1 MTALLGPHYI
11 ICCSFL
17 SVLLKGNEA
26 ICEECKANPIKIFI
40 FFTVHATFLECSF
53 GIADQ
58 TATDSVP
65 SIVDFYYTV
74 QLYGDL
80 LLFVNRAEEA
90 PWKRLIPYLMKYGL
104 PLGRGGRSSDLSA
117 FCLVCKVLVCNTV
130 LKW

>member
-1 MTALLGPHYI
+1 
-11 ICCSFL
+11 
-17 SVLLKGNEA
+17 VLLKGNEA
-26 ICEECKANPIKIFI
+26 ICEKCKANPIKIFI
-40 FFTVHATFLECSF
+40 FFIVHATFLEFSF

-90 PWKRLIPYLMKYGL
+90 SWKRLIPHLVKCG
-104 PLGRGGRSSDLSA
+104 PSLGCGGRSSDLSA
-117 FCLVCKVLVCNTV
+117 FCLICKVLGYSSV